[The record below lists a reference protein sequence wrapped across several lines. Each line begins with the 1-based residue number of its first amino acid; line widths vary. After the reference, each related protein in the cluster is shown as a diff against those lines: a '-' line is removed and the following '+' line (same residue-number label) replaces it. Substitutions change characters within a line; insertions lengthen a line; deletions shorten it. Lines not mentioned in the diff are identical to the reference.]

1 MNDIKAM
8 DREPSNKIRLV
19 NRNDLDAL
27 KKIIDSNDLFP
38 SKLLDEMIQPY
49 FENSN
54 TEFWVTYEDS
64 NTPVALAY
72 YAPERMT
79 VGTYNLY
86 LIAVHPNFQGKS
98 IGQKMLQYIENH
110 LKNRKERI
118 LLIETSG
125 LPEFE
130 NTVTFYKKNNYEQ
143 EAIIREFYAKGED
156 KIIFWKA
163 LDK

>member
-1 MNDIKAM
+1 MDIQ
-8 DREPSNKIRLV
+8 PNNKIRLV

-27 KKIIDSNDLFP
+27 KKVIDSNELFP
-38 SKLLDEMIQPY
+38 SELLDEMIQPY
-49 FENSN
+49 FREGND
-54 TEFWVTYEDS
+54 TEFWITYEE
-64 NTPVALAY
+64 NNPPIAVAY

-86 LIAVHPNFQGKS
+86 LIAVHPHFQGKS
-98 IGQKMLQYIENH
+98 IGQKMLEYIENH
-110 LKNRKERI
+110 LKNRGERI

-130 NTVTFYKKNNYEQ
+130 NTVAFYKKNHYEQ